1 MPGEGLPSRRAHAL
15 DIVPQKEVRPLPHF
29 LSLYLMDI
37 CRPRSSTVVRVCVQL
52 LSMERRVFGEMFER
66 EGLGFDSDS
75 EMLPPLVTIV
85 RCAPPC

>member
-1 MPGEGLPSRRAHAL
+1 
-15 DIVPQKEVRPLPHF
+15 VRTLSHF
-29 LSLYLMDI
+29 ISLYLRYI
-37 CRPRSSTVVRVCVQL
+37 CRPRSSTVVRLCVQL

-66 EGLGFDSDS
+66 EGLSFDSDS